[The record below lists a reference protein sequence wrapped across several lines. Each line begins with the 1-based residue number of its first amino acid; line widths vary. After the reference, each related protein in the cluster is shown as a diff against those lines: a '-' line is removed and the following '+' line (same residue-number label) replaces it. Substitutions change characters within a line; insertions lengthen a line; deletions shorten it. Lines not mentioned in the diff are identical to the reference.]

1 MTHSIYLSRIYLRG
15 ADFLIK
21 SESSAH
27 KEYKSMIRRIAQAAV
42 LMLLLSFVATA
53 VYANEAPLLRVTF
66 LDVHQGDCILIR
78 SAEKTIM
85 IDAGDD
91 NRNAAQRYIIPY
103 LKKEGIKHIDHAYI
117 THPHRDHFGGFI
129 ELVREFSFG
138 EFVYSND
145 TEISSD
151 EERSIEDP
159 ERGAQDGLIYAQL
172 RELITK
178 NNIPYRRAIMG
189 EKLDWGKGIKAEVLY
204 CDSRRDDPDNK
215 IPDELKINPNDM
227 SIVIKATVGEIS
239 YLFTGDAEKK
249 PEADMVALHG
259 TKLKSTVLKSGH
271 HGSKTSSS
279 HAFMDV
285 VVPEYGV
292 ISAGTGNS
300 FGHPTQTVLDIYDYH
315 KMKVFRTDKDGHV
328 ESYTDGKTVRF
339 VTDNSQIELSGK
351 PKVISLTANSAT
363 IQWTT
368 NKAGT
373 TAVFYGVDNFNSSKV
388 YDHAVKTHTVTLNGL
403 KPETTYSFRVESRD
417 PREIDKVVVSEGTL
431 TTPAGSADPL
441 PKIVSIGVNYDKLYM
456 KHPFKVLVPVKNPA
470 TVAASGIVL
479 EVYHSAI
486 CPTNLIDN
494 IKFDKLAPEETVQA
508 AFPAQIDWLGEVE
521 LIAVL
526 KKGTKIID
534 TSSIIVTL
542 DAKTMLVD
550 CVHGNKDYYTG
561 RFAGMKMD
569 LFQSYGIQMRSIS
582 KTITYDMI
590 KDAFVIAIP
599 HPTLDF
605 KKEEITALKKF
616 VSGGGSLIM
625 FGKSDYRNLS
635 NPDMFNSILKGVGS
649 KIRFN
654 DDQMCDPTDNI
665 GPPYRPFIK
674 NFPTSAITGEV
685 KKLLLRDSCT
695 FINSTNKGL
704 VASKNLFLLATG
716 DNDAYNSDADNLG
729 DAYIYA
735 SHTPLLPIP
744 TAAAEDLGLGR
755 VACIGEALY
764 NDNFY
769 TSPGDLDTVP
779 FNRNVIH
786 WLTLGKEKTIREMLE
801 YIADLDTE
809 SDPEVRADRFE
820 ELSPIVIQHLRSEL
834 DGDAAAMNSVDKML
848 AEYGDSSSIEGLKQQ
863 VKQLHRFDT
872 LHTED

>member
-1 MTHSIYLSRIYLRG
+1 
-15 ADFLIK
+15 
-21 SESSAH
+21 
-27 KEYKSMIRRIAQAAV
+27 MIRRIAQAV
-42 LMLLLSFVATA
+42 LLTLLLSCFATA
-53 VYANEAPLLRVTF
+53 AYANEAPLLRVTF

-129 ELVREFSFG
+129 DLVKEFSFG

-145 TEISSD
+145 TEVSSD
-151 EERSIEDP
+151 EERDNSDP
-159 ERGAQDGLIYAQL
+159 ERGPQDGLIYAQL
-172 RELITK
+172 RDLIVK
-178 NNIPYRRAIMG
+178 NNIPYRRAAMG
-189 EKLDWGKGIKAEVLY
+189 EMLNWGKGIKAEVLY
-204 CDSRRDDPDNK
+204 CDARRDDSDYRASETDK
-215 IPDELKINPNDM
+215 VNPNDM
-227 SIVIKATVGEIS
+227 SIIIKVTAGNIS
-239 YLFTGDAEKK
+239 YLLTGDAEKK
-249 PEADMVALHG
+249 PESDMVALHG
-259 TKLKSTVLKSGH
+259 SKLQSTVLKSGH

-279 HAFMDV
+279 HAFMDAV
-285 VVPEYGV
+285 LPEYGV

-315 KMKVFRTDKDGHV
+315 KMKVFRTDKDGHI
-328 ESYTDGKTVRF
+328 ESYTDGKTVKF
-339 VTDNSQIELSGK
+339 VTDNSLLEFAQK

-373 TAVFYGVDNFNSSKV
+373 TAVFYGENSLTSSKV
-388 YDHAVKTHTVTLNGL
+388 YDHAIKTHTVTLTGL
-403 KPETTYSFRVESRD
+403 KPSSTYKFRVESRD
-417 PREIDKVVVSEGTL
+417 PREIDKVITSEGTL
-431 TTPAGSADPL
+431 TTPAGASDPL
-441 PKIVSIGVNYDKLYM
+441 PKIVSIGANLDKLYM

-470 TVAASGIVL
+470 NVAATSITL

-486 CPTNLIDN
+486 CPTNLIDKV
-494 IKFDKLAPEETVQA
+494 KFDKLDPEETMQS
-508 AFPAQIDWLGEVE
+508 AFPTQIDWLGEVE

-534 TSSIIVTL
+534 TASIIVKL
-542 DAKTMLVD
+542 DAKVMLVD
-550 CVHGNKDYYTG
+550 CIHGNKDYYTG

-569 LFQSYGIQMRSIS
+569 LFQNYGIQMRSIS

-590 KDAFVIAIP
+590 QDAFVIAIP

-605 KKEEITALKKF
+605 KKEEVTALKKF

-674 NFPTSAITGEV
+674 LFPTDAITGNT

-716 DNDAYNSDADNLG
+716 DDDAYNSDADNLG

-744 TAAAEDLGLGR
+744 VAAAEDLGLGR
-755 VACIGEALY
+755 VACFGEALY

-769 TSPGDLDTVP
+769 TSPGDLDTAM
-779 FNRNVIH
+779 FNRNVIR
-786 WLTLGKEKTIREMLE
+786 WLTLGKEKTIRAVLE
-801 YIADLDTE
+801 YIADLDNE
-809 SDPEVRADRFE
+809 SDPEVRVDRLA
-820 ELSPIVIQHLRSEL
+820 ELSPIVIQHLRGKL
-834 DGDAAAMNSVDKML
+834 DGDASAMRNVDEL
-848 AEYGDSSSIEGLKQQ
+848 FSEYGDSPSLAGLKRQ
-863 VKQLHRFDT
+863 VEQLHRFDN
-872 LHTED
+872 LHSGN

>member
-1 MTHSIYLSRIYLRG
+1 
-15 ADFLIK
+15 
-21 SESSAH
+21 
-27 KEYKSMIRRIAQAAV
+27 MIHRIAQVAV
-42 LMLLLSFVATA
+42 LMLLLAFVATTA
-53 VYANEAPLLRVTF
+53 YANEAPLLRVTF

-129 ELVREFSFG
+129 ELLREFTFG

-151 EERSIEDP
+151 EERNSDDP
-159 ERGAQDGLIYAQL
+159 ERGPQDGLIYAQL
-172 RELITK
+172 RDLINK
-178 NNIPYRRAIMG
+178 NNIPYRRAKLG
-189 EKLDWGKGIKAEVLY
+189 ELLNWGKGIKAEILY
-204 CDSRRDDPDNK
+204 CDARREETEIK
-215 IPDELKINPNDM
+215 LPDELKTNPNEM
-227 SIVIKATVGEIS
+227 SIVIKATVGQVS

-249 PEADMVALHG
+249 AEADMVALHG
-259 TKLKSTVLKSGH
+259 SKLKSMVLKSGH
-271 HGSKTSSS
+271 HGSKTSST

-285 VVPEYGV
+285 VLPEYGV

-300 FGHPTQTVLDIYDYH
+300 FGHPTQAILDIYDYH

-328 ESYTDGKTVRF
+328 ESFTDGKTVRF
-339 VTDNSQIELSGK
+339 VTNNSPIEFAQT

-373 TAVFYGVDNFNSSKV
+373 TAVFYGESSLNNSKI
-388 YDHAVKTHTVTLNGL
+388 YDHAVKTHTVTLTGL
-403 KPETTYSFRVESRD
+403 KPSSTYKYRIESRD
-417 PREIDKVVVSEGTL
+417 PRETDKVITFEATL
-431 TTPAGSADPL
+431 TTPAGAENPL
-441 PKIVSIGVNYDKLYM
+441 PKIVSIGANFDKLYM
-456 KHPFKVLVPVKNPA
+456 KHPFKVVVPVKNPA
-470 TVAASGIVL
+470 TVAAAGIIL

-486 CPTNLIDN
+486 CSTNLIGN
-494 IKFDKLAPEETVQA
+494 LKFDSLNPDETA
-508 AFPAQIDWLGEVE
+508 NTSFPAQIDWLGEVE
-521 LIAVL
+521 IIAVL
-526 KKGTKIID
+526 KKGTTIID
-534 TSSIIVTL
+534 TASVIVTL

-550 CVHGNKDYYTG
+550 CMHGNKDYFTG

-569 LFQSYGIQMRSIS
+569 LFQHYGIQMRSIS
-582 KTITYDMI
+582 KTITYEAI

-599 HPTLDF
+599 HPTIDF

-625 FGKSDYRNLS
+625 FGKSDFRNLS

-654 DDQMCDPTDNI
+654 DDQACDPTDNI

-674 NFPTSAITGEV
+674 VFPTTAITGSV

-695 FINSTNKGL
+695 FIDSANKGL

-716 DNDAYNSDADNLG
+716 DDDAYNSDADALG
-729 DAYIYA
+729 DAFIYA
-735 SHTPLLPIP
+735 SATPVLPIP
-744 TAAAEDLGLGR
+744 VAAAEDLGLGR
-755 VACIGEALY
+755 VACFGEALY
-764 NDNFY
+764 QDNFY
-769 TSPGDLDTVP
+769 TSAGDLDTVA
-779 FNRNVIH
+779 FNRNVIR
-786 WLTLGKEKTIREMLE
+786 WLSLGKEKTIREMLE
-801 YIADLDTE
+801 YIADLDSE
-809 SDPEVRADRFE
+809 SDPEIRVDRFE

-834 DGDAAAMNSVDKML
+834 DGDEAAMRSIDEML
-848 AEYGDSSSIEGLKQQ
+848 SEHGDSSSIEGLKRQIE
-863 VKQLHRFDT
+863 QLHRFDS
-872 LHTED
+872 LHSDN

>member
-1 MTHSIYLSRIYLRG
+1 MTHSIYLSRISIRG
-15 ADFLIK
+15 ADFIVK
-21 SESSAH
+21 SESSAY
-27 KEYKSMIRRIAQAAV
+27 KEYKSMIHRIAQAAV
-42 LMLLLSFVATA
+42 LMLLLACVATTA
-53 VYANEAPLLRVTF
+53 YANEAPLLRVTF

-129 ELVREFSFG
+129 ELLREFTFG

-151 EERSIEDP
+151 EERDNSDP
-159 ERGAQDGLIYAQL
+159 ERGPQDGLIYAQL
-172 RELITK
+172 RDLINK
-178 NNIPYRRAIMG
+178 NNIPYRKAVMG
-189 EKLDWGKGIKAEVLY
+189 ELLNWGKGIKAEVLY
-204 CDSRRDDPDNK
+204 CDARRDDPDNK
-215 IPDELKINPNDM
+215 LPDDLKINPNDM
-227 SIVIKATVGEIS
+227 SIVIKVTAGQVS
-239 YLFTGDAEKK
+239 YLLTGDAEKK

-259 TKLKSTVLKSGH
+259 SKLKSTVLKSGH

-279 HAFMDV
+279 HSFMDV

-300 FGHPTQTVLDIYDYH
+300 FGHPTQTVLDIYEYH

-328 ESYTDGKTVRF
+328 ESFTDGKTVRF
-339 VTDNSQIELSGK
+339 VTDNSIIEFAQK

-373 TAVFYGVDNFNSSKV
+373 TAVFYGESSLNNSKV
-388 YDHAVKTHTVTLNGL
+388 YDHAVKTHTVTLTGL
-403 KPETTYSFRVESRD
+403 KPSSTYNFRVESRD
-417 PREIDKVVVSEGTL
+417 PRETDKVITFESTL
-431 TTPAGSADPL
+431 TTPAGSEDPL
-441 PKIVSIGVNYDKLYM
+441 PKIVSIGVNFDKLYM
-456 KHPFKVLVPVKNPA
+456 KHPFKVVIPVKNPA
-470 TVAASGIVL
+470 AVAATGITL

-486 CPTNLIDN
+486 SADNLIGKT
-494 IKFDKLAPEETVQA
+494 KFDSLNADETAQT

-526 KKGTKIID
+526 KKGTAIID
-534 TSSIIVTL
+534 TTSTIVIL

-550 CVHGNKDYYTG
+550 CVHGNKDYFTG

-569 LFQSYGIQMRSIS
+569 LFQHYGIQLRSIS
-582 KTITYDMI
+582 KTITYEMI

-625 FGKSDYRNLS
+625 FGKSDFRNLS
-635 NPDMFNSILKGVGS
+635 NPDMFNSVLKGVGS

-654 DDQMCDPTDNI
+654 DDQACDPTDNI

-674 NFPTSAITGEV
+674 NFPTTAITGSV
-685 KKLLLRDSCT
+685 KKILLRDSCT
-695 FINSTNKGL
+695 FINSTSKGL

-716 DNDAYNSDADNLG
+716 DEDSYNSDADALG

-735 SHTPLLPIP
+735 SHTPVLPIP
-744 TAAAEDLGLGR
+744 VAVAEDLGLGR
-755 VACIGEALY
+755 IACFGEALY
-764 NDNFY
+764 QDNFY

-786 WLTLGKEKTIREMLE
+786 WLSLGKEKNIREVLE
-801 YIADLDTE
+801 YIAGLDNE
-809 SDPEVRADRFE
+809 DDAEIRADRFE
-820 ELSPIVIQHLRSEL
+820 ELSPIVMQHLRGEL
-834 DGDAAAMNSVDKML
+834 DGDAAAMSSIDEL
-848 AEYGDSSSIEGLKQQ
+848 LSEYGDSSTIESLKSQ
-863 VKQLHRFDT
+863 VEQLQRFDNLHR
-872 LHTED
+872 